1 MKAEKLS
8 QKCPKCGSK
17 DKDLSEVQKPTD
29 LEKLEE
35 IGITKDEAPTAVVCS
50 IRCAD
55 CGYLFEYSKGKCPV
69 DIKKIDI

>member
-1 MKAEKLS
+1 MKAEKFS

-29 LEKLEE
+29 LEKLEK